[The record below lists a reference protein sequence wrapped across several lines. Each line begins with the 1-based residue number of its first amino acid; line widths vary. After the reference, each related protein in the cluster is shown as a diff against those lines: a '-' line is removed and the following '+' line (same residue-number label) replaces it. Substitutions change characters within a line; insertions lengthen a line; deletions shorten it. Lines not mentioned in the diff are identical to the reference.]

1 MQLTITGAIRLGTPY
16 LTSDGQ
22 KQPGA
27 YLARRT
33 NDEQWLITN
42 GQRVVGYAADLTEA
56 ETMVAADESH
66 RTERLAQLETKAQ
79 QR

>member
-1 MQLTITGAIRLGTPY
+1 MQLTITGAIKL
-16 LTSDGQ
+16 
-22 KQPGA
+22 GA

-42 GQRVVGYAADLTEA
+42 GQRVVGYVDDLAEA
-56 ETMVAADESH
+56 EAMTSKDETN
-66 RTERLAQLETKAQ
+66 RKDRLAQLEEKAL